1 MSRIAFPYPTLFP
14 HVPAEGVWEAR
25 IDDRV
30 RLFRDGS
37 GSWDYDSVLSI
48 QCRLPWTV
56 PLLFREAGLEELL
69 PGARLAVVLA
79 TGSSEGTGRRFI
91 ATDIAL
97 SDLVTAA
104 EKESEQT
111 STIRFSVDS
120 PGLCQRLRATLFIHT
135 AGGVV
140 GGMRVLPGSVL
151 YREEATLQ
159 LEGELASFPIRS
171 LDFAVSGLG
180 DGLWLVDCSAD
191 SPGDPLLSCVTLLL
205 NSQRQSFIDQLQN
218 EPAETGILRWAVRSD
233 VMASVLSSLL
243 QNEHLDF
250 EPASPWPDGS
260 LGAVAAG
267 WLRSMGIEGNTAVRR
282 ISDEI
287 RREPGRFRQRC
298 QAACTPMEVTP

>member
-1 MSRIAFPYPTLFP
+1 MSRIAYPYPTLFP

-30 RLFRDGS
+30 SLFKDGS
-37 GSWDYDSVLSI
+37 GSWDYDSVLSVE
-48 QCRLPWTV
+48 CRFPWTA
-56 PLLFREAGLEELL
+56 PLLLREAGLEELL

-91 ATDIAL
+91 ATDISVSGLHA
-97 SDLVTAA
+97 AA
-104 EKESEQT
+104 EEDSEQA
-111 STIRFSVDS
+111 SAIRFSVDS
-120 PGLCQRLRATLFIHT
+120 TGLCQRLRATLFIHT
-135 AGGVV
+135 SGGEV
-140 GGMRVLPGSVL
+140 GGMRILQGSVL

-159 LEGELASFPIRS
+159 LEGELASFPIRT
-171 LDFAVSGLG
+171 LDFRVSGLG

-205 NSQRQSFIDQLQN
+205 NSERQSFIAQLQN
-218 EPAETGILRWAVRSD
+218 ESVESGTLRWALRSE

-243 QNEHLDF
+243 QNGDLDF
-250 EPASPWPDGS
+250 DPSSPWPDGS

-267 WLRSMGIEGNTAVRR
+267 WLRSMGIEGNTATRR
-282 ISDEI
+282 ISAEI

-298 QAACTPMEVTP
+298 QAACASVEVTT